1 MFAHIGGNSMKN
13 NYFGKLLFATVLLLT
28 GNIITITAAEIEE
41 IIITAERKVAS
52 VQDTPIAVSAYGQ
65 EQMEILQIDNTIDLI
80 NVVPNLFGG
89 NNTGLGT
96 ANMYYLRG
104 QGNDESIST
113 FDPPVGTY
121 IDEVYVTRQ
130 NANNFALFDVER
142 IEVLRGPQGTLY
154 GRNTTGG
161 AISLVMRKPAEER
174 GGFIEAGVGSF
185 GRTTLRGSVDIP
197 MSETVLTKF
206 SAYSVQDD
214 GYLKNTVLNKK
225 FNDMDKKGF
234 RAAAR
239 VLISDT
245 TTWDVAL
252 DVSDTSSANVR
263 GALVGDDR
271 VSTASATPNQ
281 VLVGSTGLK
290 SNGYGNDVE
299 ATNFV
304 SNLSF
309 AMGNGTANFIV
320 GKRDM
325 EQKFLLNFPN
335 ALSDDF
341 FAIDNDGD
349 HEMTSVELKW
359 SGDLEN
365 ASVTYGVY
373 YMDEENVTDFA
384 DYLDFG
390 AFAGAPGQ
398 AVVQLADRVLFNDT
412 ESSSIYAQVDV
423 NVGSGILTIG
433 GRHTSDEKTIA
444 YTGGITTQALVDA
457 GVPIR
462 LKTSAFTPRIAYKVD
477 VNENAMVYVS
487 ATKGFKSGGWNSRA
501 TSGPAAASFGP
512 EQIWSYEFG
521 LRGGYMDN
529 RLQTNITLFRSDLE
543 DLQTTAATPD
553 GQFLTTNAG
562 GLRNSGIEAE
572 ITFLPNDNTRMFFAM
587 GIQNASYVD
596 LPLGCTAPN
605 TSYAAFDADC
615 NAADPKRTPDS
626 TYTIGFS
633 GDYEVGGGFKISPYA
648 SARIIGEN
656 VAGTRHLGHN
666 KSGET
671 IVNAGFALS
680 NEGPW
685 TLRIECKNCSDNTY
699 TTSNLF
705 VPYYPLPRTY
715 TANLKWEF

>member
-1 MFAHIGGNSMKN
+1 MKKKT
-13 NYFGKLLFATVLLLT
+13 FGRLFVAIIILLT
-28 GNIITITAAEIEE
+28 GNIVTLTAAEIEE

-65 EQMEILQIDNTIDLI
+65 EQMDILQIENTIDLI

-161 AISLVMRKPAEER
+161 AISLVMRKPSEEN
-174 GGFIEAGVGSF
+174 GGFIEAGVGTF
-185 GRTTLRGSVDIP
+185 GRTTLRGSVDMP
-197 MSETVLTKF
+197 MSETVFTKF

-214 GYLKNTVLNKK
+214 GYLKNTALNKTY
-225 FNDMDKKGF
+225 NAMDNTGF

-252 DVSDTSSANVR
+252 DVTDTSYANVR
-263 GALVGDDR
+263 GAKVGDDR
-271 VSTASATPNQ
+271 VSTASATINQ
-281 VLVGSTGLK
+281 AFVGGSGLK

-304 SNLSF
+304 SNLSID
-309 AMGNGTANFIV
+309 MGTGTTSFIV

-335 ALSDDF
+335 GLSDDF
-341 FAIDNDGD
+341 FAIDNDGN

-365 ASVTYGVY
+365 GSMTFGIY

-390 AFAGAPGQ
+390 GIGLGVPGQ
-398 AVVQLADRVLFNDT
+398 AIVNLADRVLSNDT
-412 ESSSIYAQVDV
+412 KSASIYAQADL
-423 NVGSGILTIG
+423 NVGSGILTLG
-433 GRHTSDEKTIA
+433 GRYTDDEKTIA
-444 YTGGITTQALVDA
+444 YSGGITTQALVDA
-457 GVPIR
+457 GVPIK
-462 LKTSAFTPRIAYKVD
+462 LSTSKFTPRIAYKVD
-477 VNENAMVYVS
+477 INENAMAYVS

-501 TSGPAAASFGP
+501 TTGPAAASFDP
-512 EQIWSYEFG
+512 EQLWSYELG
-521 LRGGYMDN
+521 LRGDYMNN
-529 RLQTNITLFRSDLE
+529 RLRTNITVFHSDLE

-562 GLRNSGIEAE
+562 GLRNTGVEAE
-572 ITFLPNDNTRMFFAM
+572 ITYLPNDNLQMFFAM
-587 GIQNASYVD
+587 GFQDAKYVD
-596 LPLGCTAPN
+596 LPPGCATPN
-605 TSYAAFDADC
+605 TSIAAFDLNC
-615 NAADPKRTPDS
+615 IAADPKRTPDH
-626 TYTIGFS
+626 TYTIGIN
-633 GDYEVGGGFKISPYA
+633 GDYEVGDGLTFSPYA

-656 VAGTRHLGHN
+656 VTATRQQGLN
-666 KSGET
+666 ESGET
-671 IVNAGFALS
+671 TVNAGFALS
-680 NEGPW
+680 NGGPW
-685 TLRIECKNCSDNTY
+685 TLRIECNNCSDNTY
-699 TTSNLF
+699 TTSFLF
-705 VPYYPLPRTY
+705 VPYFNPPRTY
-715 TANLKWEF
+715 TASLKWVF